1 MDGFSNIHHSDV
13 FSLWKSVLA
22 KTSDVLFANTKD
34 TSLDPAID
42 SRDEY
47 SGNVMNEDGAR
58 YS

>member
-1 MDGFSNIHHSDV
+1 MDDFSDIHHSDV
-13 FSLWKSVLA
+13 FSLWKSDFA
-22 KTSDVLFANTKD
+22 KTSDVLLANTKD

-47 SGNVMNEDGAR
+47 SSNVMNEDGAR